1 MTNIKLS
8 KRLSVIA
15 SFVSNNAIIA
25 DIGCDH
31 ALLDIYLSK
40 NNIIKKSF
48 AIDITKGAL
57 NQADKNI
64 KLYNVK
70 NIETRLSDGF
80 KKIDIKD
87 NVDTVIMS
95 GLGDAKIISILKE
108 AEEKLDKVNNIIIQS
123 NVGVSNIRKFLT
135 NNNYYY
141 YIDNEKLVK
150 ENNIIYTVISF
161 KKGYKRYTKKEIEY
175 GPVLLRN
182 KDELFNE
189 LIINKISK
197 NNYVINKLPKN
208 KLLKKISLK
217 INNYNLKKEMIQ
229 M

>member
-15 SFVSNNAIIA
+15 SLVPENAVIA

-40 NNIIKKSF
+40 KNIIKKSF

-64 KLYNVK
+64 KLYNAK

-80 KKIDIKD
+80 EKIDIRD

-95 GLGDAKIISILKE
+95 GLGDAKIINILKE
-108 AEEKLDKVNNIIIQS
+108 AEEKLNKVNNIIIQS
-123 NVGVSNIRKFLT
+123 NVGVSNIRVYLT
-135 NNNYYY
+135 CNGY

-161 KKGYKRYTKKEIEY
+161 KKGYKRYTKKEIEF

-189 LIINKISK
+189 LIINRINK
-197 NNYVINKLPKN
+197 NNYIINKLPKN
-208 KLLKKISLK
+208 KLIKKMFLK
-217 INNYNLKKEMIQ
+217 INNHKLKKEMIQ

>member
-15 SFVSNNAIIA
+15 SLVPENAVIA

-40 NNIIKKSF
+40 KKIIKKSF

-64 KLYNVK
+64 KLYNAK

-80 KKIDIKD
+80 EKIDIKD

-95 GLGDAKIISILKE
+95 GLGDAKIINILKE
-108 AEEKLDKVNNIIIQS
+108 AEEKLNKVNNIIIQS
-123 NVGVSNIRKFLT
+123 NVGVSNIRVYLT
-135 NNNYYY
+135 CNGY

-161 KKGYKRYTKKEIEY
+161 KKGYKRYTKKEKEF

-189 LIINKISK
+189 LILNRINK
-197 NNYVINKLPKN
+197 NNYIINKLPKN
-208 KLLKKISLK
+208 KLIKKMFLK
-217 INNYNLKKEMIQ
+217 INNHKLKKEMIQ

>member
-15 SFVSNNAIIA
+15 SFVPNNAVIA

-64 KLYNVK
+64 KLYNAK

-80 KKIDIKD
+80 EKIDIKD
-87 NVDTVIMS
+87 NIDTVIMS

-108 AEEKLDKVNNIIIQS
+108 AVEKLDKVNNIIIQS
-123 NVGVSNIRKFLT
+123 NVGVSNIRVYLT
-135 NNNYYY
+135 CDGY

-161 KKGYKRYTKKEIEY
+161 KRGYKRYTKKEIEF

-189 LIINKISK
+189 LIMNKIKK
-197 NNYVINKLPKN
+197 NNYIINKLPKD
-208 KLLKKISLK
+208 KLFKKISLK
-217 INNYNLKKEMIQ
+217 VNNYNLKKTMAKIK
-229 M
+229 

>member
-15 SFVSNNAIIA
+15 SLVPENAVIA

-40 NNIIKKSF
+40 KNIIKKSF

-64 KLYNVK
+64 KLYNAK

-80 KKIDIKD
+80 EKIDIKD

-95 GLGDAKIISILKE
+95 GLGDAKIINILKE
-108 AEEKLDKVNNIIIQS
+108 AEEKLNKVNNIIIQS
-123 NVGVSNIRKFLT
+123 NVGVSNIRVYLT
-135 NNNYYY
+135 CNGY

-161 KKGYKRYTKKEIEY
+161 KKGYKRYTKKEKEF

-182 KDELFNE
+182 KDELFDE
-189 LIINKISK
+189 LIINRINK
-197 NNYVINKLPKN
+197 NNYIINKLPKN
-208 KLLKKISLK
+208 KLIKKMFLK
-217 INNYNLKKEMIQ
+217 INNHKLKKEMIQ

>member
-15 SFVSNNAIIA
+15 SFVPDNSVIA

-40 NNIIKKSF
+40 KNIIKKSF

-64 KLYNVK
+64 KLYNAK

-80 KKIDIKD
+80 EKIDIKD

-108 AEEKLDKVNNIIIQS
+108 AKEKLDKVNNIIIQS
-123 NVGVSNIRKFLT
+123 NVGVSNIRVYLT
-135 NNNYYY
+135 CNGY
-141 YIDNEKLVK
+141 YINNEKLVK
-150 ENNIIYTVISF
+150 ENNII
-161 KKGYKRYTKKEIEY
+161 
-175 GPVLLRN
+175 
-182 KDELFNE
+182 
-189 LIINKISK
+189 
-197 NNYVINKLPKN
+197 
-208 KLLKKISLK
+208 
-217 INNYNLKKEMIQ
+217 
-229 M
+229 

>member
-8 KRLSVIA
+8 KRLSIIA
-15 SFVSNNAIIA
+15 SLVPENAVIA

-40 NNIIKKSF
+40 KNIIKKSF

-57 NQADKNI
+57 KQADKNI
-64 KLYNVK
+64 KLYNAK

-80 KKIDIKD
+80 EKIDIKD

-95 GLGDAKIISILKE
+95 GLGDAKIINILKE
-108 AEEKLDKVNNIIIQS
+108 AEEKLNKVNNIIIQS
-123 NVGVSNIRKFLT
+123 NVGVSNIRVYLT
-135 NNNYYY
+135 CNGY

-161 KKGYKRYTKKEIEY
+161 KKGYKRYTKKEKEF

-189 LIINKISK
+189 LIINRINK
-197 NNYVINKLPKN
+197 NNYIINKLTKN
-208 KLLKKISLK
+208 KLIKKMFLK
-217 INNYNLKKEMIQ
+217 INNHKLKKEMIQ

>member
-15 SFVSNNAIIA
+15 SLVPENAVIA

-40 NNIIKKSF
+40 KKIIKKSF

-64 KLYNVK
+64 KLYNAK

-80 KKIDIKD
+80 EKIDIKD

-95 GLGDAKIISILKE
+95 GLGDAKIINILKE
-108 AEEKLDKVNNIIIQS
+108 AEEKLNKVNNIIIQS
-123 NVGVSNIRKFLT
+123 NVGVSNIRVYLT
-135 NNNYYY
+135 CNGY

-161 KKGYKRYTKKEIEY
+161 KKGYKSYTKKEIEF

-189 LIINKISK
+189 LIINRINK
-197 NNYVINKLPKN
+197 NNYIINKLPKN
-208 KLLKKISLK
+208 KLIKKVFLK
-217 INNYNLKKEMIQ
+217 INNHKLKKEMIQ

>member
-15 SFVSNNAIIA
+15 SFVPNNAVIA

-40 NNIIKKSF
+40 KNIIKKSF
-48 AIDITKGAL
+48 ALDITKGAL

-64 KLYNVK
+64 KLYNAK

-80 KKIDIKD
+80 EKIDIKD
-87 NVDTVIMS
+87 NIDTVIMS
-95 GLGDAKIISILKE
+95 GLGDAKIITILKE

-123 NVGVSNIRKFLT
+123 NFGVSNIRVYLT
-135 NNNYYY
+135 CNGY

-161 KKGYKRYTKKEIEY
+161 KKGRKKYIKKEIEF

-189 LIINKISK
+189 LIMNRINK

-208 KLLKKISLK
+208 KLIKKISLK
-217 INNYNLKKEMIQ
+217 INNHKLKKEMIQ

>member
-15 SFVSNNAIIA
+15 SLVPENAVIA

-40 NNIIKKSF
+40 KNIIKKSF

-64 KLYNVK
+64 KLYNAK

-80 KKIDIKD
+80 EKIDIKD

-95 GLGDAKIISILKE
+95 GLGDAKIINILKE
-108 AEEKLDKVNNIIIQS
+108 AEEKLNKVNNIIIQS
-123 NVGVSNIRKFLT
+123 NVGVSNIRVYLT
-135 NNNYYY
+135 CNGY

-161 KKGYKRYTKKEIEY
+161 KKGYKSYTKKEIEF

-189 LIINKISK
+189 LIINRINK
-197 NNYVINKLPKN
+197 NNYIINKLPKN
-208 KLLKKISLK
+208 KLIKKMFLK
-217 INNYNLKKEMIQ
+217 INNHKLKKEMIQ

>member
-15 SFVSNNAIIA
+15 SLVPENAVIA

-40 NNIIKKSF
+40 KKIIKKSF

-64 KLYNVK
+64 KLYNAK

-80 KKIDIKD
+80 EKIDIKD

-95 GLGDAKIISILKE
+95 GLGDAKIINILKE
-108 AEEKLDKVNNIIIQS
+108 AEEKLNKVNNIIIQS
-123 NVGVSNIRKFLT
+123 NVGVSNIRVYLT
-135 NNNYYY
+135 CNGY

-161 KKGYKRYTKKEIEY
+161 KKGYKRYTKKEKEF

-182 KDELFNE
+182 KDELFDE
-189 LIINKISK
+189 LIINRINK
-197 NNYVINKLPKN
+197 NNYIINKLPKN
-208 KLLKKISLK
+208 KLIKKMFLK
-217 INNYNLKKEMIQ
+217 INNHKLKKEMIQ

>member
-15 SFVSNNAIIA
+15 SLVPENAVIA

-40 NNIIKKSF
+40 KNIIKKSF

-64 KLYNVK
+64 KLYNAK

-80 KKIDIKD
+80 EKIDVKD

-95 GLGDAKIISILKE
+95 GLGDAKIINILKE
-108 AEEKLDKVNNIIIQS
+108 AEEKLNKVNNIIIQS
-123 NVGVSNIRKFLT
+123 NVGVSNIRVYLT
-135 NNNYYY
+135 CNGY

-150 ENNIIYTVISF
+150 ENNIIYTIISF
-161 KKGYKRYTKKEIEY
+161 KKGYKRYTKKEIEF

-189 LIINKISK
+189 LIINRINK
-197 NNYVINKLPKN
+197 NNYIINKLPKN
-208 KLLKKISLK
+208 KLIKKMFLK
-217 INNYNLKKEMIQ
+217 INNHKLKKEMIQ

>member
-15 SFVSNNAIIA
+15 SFVPDNAVIA

-40 NNIIKKSF
+40 KNIIKKSF
-48 AIDITKGAL
+48 AVDITKGAL

-64 KLYNVK
+64 KLYNAK

-80 KKIDIKD
+80 EKIDIKD

-108 AEEKLDKVNNIIIQS
+108 AEKKLDKVNNIIIQS
-123 NVGVSNIRKFLT
+123 NVGVSHIRTYLT
-135 NNNYYY
+135 CNGY

-189 LIINKISK
+189 LVINKINK
-197 NNYVINKLPKN
+197 NNYVINKLPKD

-217 INNYNLKKEMIQ
+217 INNYNLKKTMAKIK
-229 M
+229 

>member
-15 SFVSNNAIIA
+15 SLVPENAVIA

-40 NNIIKKSF
+40 KNIIKKSF

-64 KLYNVK
+64 KLYNAK
-70 NIETRLSDGF
+70 NIKTRLSDGF
-80 KKIDIKD
+80 EKIDIKD

-95 GLGDAKIISILKE
+95 GLGDAKIINILKE
-108 AEEKLDKVNNIIIQS
+108 AEEKLNKVNNIIIQS
-123 NVGVSNIRKFLT
+123 NVGVSNIRVYLT
-135 NNNYYY
+135 CNVY

-161 KKGYKRYTKKEIEY
+161 KKGYKSYTKKEIEF

-189 LIINKISK
+189 LIINRINK
-197 NNYVINKLPKN
+197 NNYIINKLPKN
-208 KLLKKISLK
+208 KFIKKMFLK
-217 INNYNLKKEMIQ
+217 INNHKLKKEMIQ

>member
-15 SFVSNNAIIA
+15 SFVPDNAVIA

-31 ALLDIYLSK
+31 ALLDVYLSK
-40 NNIIKKSF
+40 SNIIKKSF
-48 AIDITKGAL
+48 ALDITKEAL

-64 KLYNVK
+64 KLYNAK

-80 KKIDIKD
+80 EKIDIKD

-108 AEEKLDKVNNIIIQS
+108 AEKKLDKVNNIIIQS
-123 NVGVSNIRKFLT
+123 NVGVSNIRVYLT
-135 NNNYYY
+135 YNGY

-189 LIINKISK
+189 LIMNMINK
-197 NNYVINKLPKN
+197 NNYVINKLPKD
-208 KLLKKISLK
+208 KVLKKISLK
-217 INNYNLKKEMIQ
+217 INNYNLKKTMAKIK
-229 M
+229 

>member
-8 KRLSVIA
+8 KRLSAIA
-15 SFVSNNAIIA
+15 SFVLKDAVIV

-64 KLYNVK
+64 KLYNAK

-80 KKIDIKD
+80 EKIDIKD

-95 GLGDAKIISILKE
+95 GLGDAKIIAILKE
-108 AEEKLDKVNNIIIQS
+108 AKEKLDKVNNIIIQS
-123 NVGVSNIRKFLT
+123 NVGVSHIRTYLT
-135 NNNYYY
+135 CNGY

-161 KKGYKRYTKKEIEY
+161 KKGYKRYTKKEIEF

-189 LIINKISK
+189 LIINKISR

-208 KLLKKISLK
+208 KLIKKISLK
-217 INNYNLKKEMIQ
+217 INNHKLKKEMIQ

>member
-8 KRLSVIA
+8 KRLSVVA
-15 SFVSNNAIIA
+15 SLVPENAVIA

-40 NNIIKKSF
+40 KKIIKKSF

-64 KLYNVK
+64 KLYNAK

-80 KKIDIKD
+80 EKIDIKD

-95 GLGDAKIISILKE
+95 GLGDAKIINILKE
-108 AEEKLDKVNNIIIQS
+108 AEEKLNKVNNIIIQS
-123 NVGVSNIRKFLT
+123 NVGVSNIRVYLT
-135 NNNYYY
+135 CNGY

-161 KKGYKRYTKKEIEY
+161 KKGYKRYTKKEKEF

-189 LIINKISK
+189 LIINRINK
-197 NNYVINKLPKN
+197 NNYIINKLPKN
-208 KLLKKISLK
+208 KLIKKMFLK
-217 INNYNLKKEMIQ
+217 INNHKLKKEMIQ

>member
-8 KRLSVIA
+8 KRLSVVA
-15 SFVSNNAIIA
+15 SLVPENAVIA

-40 NNIIKKSF
+40 KKIIKKSF

-64 KLYNVK
+64 KLYNAK

-80 KKIDIKD
+80 EKIDIKD

-95 GLGDAKIISILKE
+95 GLGDAKIINILKE
-108 AEEKLDKVNNIIIQS
+108 AEEKLNKVNNIIIQS
-123 NVGVSNIRKFLT
+123 NVGVSNIRVYLT
-135 NNNYYY
+135 CNGY

-161 KKGYKRYTKKEIEY
+161 KKGYKSYTKKEIEF

-189 LIINKISK
+189 LIINRINK
-197 NNYVINKLPKN
+197 NNYIINKLPKN
-208 KLLKKISLK
+208 KLIKKMFLK
-217 INNYNLKKEMIQ
+217 INNHKLKKEMIQ

>member
-15 SFVSNNAIIA
+15 SFVPNNAVIA

-40 NNIIKKSF
+40 KNIIKKSF
-48 AIDITKGAL
+48 ALDITKGAL

-64 KLYNVK
+64 KLYNAK

-80 KKIDIKD
+80 EKIDIKD
-87 NVDTVIMS
+87 NIDTVIMS
-95 GLGDAKIISILKE
+95 GLGDAKIITILKE

-123 NVGVSNIRKFLT
+123 NVGVSNIRVYLT
-135 NNNYYY
+135 CNGY

-161 KKGYKRYTKKEIEY
+161 KKGRKKYIKKEIEF

-189 LIINKISK
+189 LIMNRINK

-208 KLLKKISLK
+208 KLIKKISLK
-217 INNYNLKKEMIQ
+217 INNHKLKKEMIQ

>member
-15 SFVSNNAIIA
+15 SLVPENAVIA

-40 NNIIKKSF
+40 KNIIKKSF

-64 KLYNVK
+64 KLYNAK

-80 KKIDIKD
+80 EKIDIKD

-95 GLGDAKIISILKE
+95 GLGDAKIINILKE
-108 AEEKLDKVNNIIIQS
+108 AEEKLNKVNNIIIQS
-123 NVGVSNIRKFLT
+123 NVGVSNIRVYLT
-135 NNNYYY
+135 CNGY

-161 KKGYKRYTKKEIEY
+161 KKGYKSYTKKEKEF

-189 LIINKISK
+189 LIINRINK
-197 NNYVINKLPKN
+197 NNYIINKLPKN
-208 KLLKKISLK
+208 KLIKKMFLK
-217 INNYNLKKEMIQ
+217 INNHKLKKEMIQ

>member
-15 SFVSNNAIIA
+15 SLVPENAVIA

-40 NNIIKKSF
+40 KKIIKKSF

-57 NQADKNI
+57 SQADKNI
-64 KLYNVK
+64 KLYNAK

-80 KKIDIKD
+80 EKIDIKD

-95 GLGDAKIISILKE
+95 GLGDAKIINILKE
-108 AEEKLDKVNNIIIQS
+108 AEEKLNKVNNIIIQS
-123 NVGVSNIRKFLT
+123 NVGVSNIRVYLT
-135 NNNYYY
+135 CNGY

-161 KKGYKRYTKKEIEY
+161 KKGYKRYTKKEKEF

-189 LIINKISK
+189 LIINRINK
-197 NNYVINKLPKN
+197 NNYIINKLPKN
-208 KLLKKISLK
+208 KLIKKMFLK
-217 INNYNLKKEMIQ
+217 INNHKLKKEMIQ

>member
-1 MTNIKLS
+1 MTNIKLT

-15 SFVSNNAIIA
+15 SLVPNNAVIA

-40 NNIIKKSF
+40 KKIIKKSF

-64 KLYNVK
+64 KLYSAK

-80 KKIDIKD
+80 EKIDIKD

-95 GLGDAKIISILKE
+95 GLGDAKIINILKE
-108 AEEKLDKVNNIIIQS
+108 AEEKLNKVNNIIIQS
-123 NVGVSNIRKFLT
+123 NVGVSNIRVYLT
-135 NNNYYY
+135 CNGY

-161 KKGYKRYTKKEIEY
+161 KKGYKRYTKKEIEF

-189 LIINKISK
+189 LIINRINK
-197 NNYVINKLPKN
+197 NNYIINKLPKN
-208 KLLKKISLK
+208 KLIKKMFLK
-217 INNYNLKKEMIQ
+217 INNHKLKKEMIQ

>member
-15 SFVSNNAIIA
+15 SLVPENAVIA

-40 NNIIKKSF
+40 KKIIKKSF

-64 KLYNVK
+64 KLYNAK

-80 KKIDIKD
+80 EKIDIKD
-87 NVDTVIMS
+87 NVDSVIMS
-95 GLGDAKIISILKE
+95 GLGDAKIINILKE
-108 AEEKLDKVNNIIIQS
+108 AEEKLNKVNNIIIQS
-123 NVGVSNIRKFLT
+123 NVGVSNIRVYLT
-135 NNNYYY
+135 CNGY

-150 ENNIIYTVISF
+150 ENNIIYTIISF
-161 KKGYKRYTKKEIEY
+161 KKGYKRYTKKEKEF

-189 LIINKISK
+189 LIINRINK
-197 NNYVINKLPKN
+197 NNYIINKLPKN
-208 KLLKKISLK
+208 KLIKKMFLK
-217 INNYNLKKEMIQ
+217 INNHKLKKEMIQ

>member
-15 SFVSNNAIIA
+15 SLVPENAVIA

-40 NNIIKKSF
+40 KNIIKKSF

-64 KLYNVK
+64 KLYNAK

-80 KKIDIKD
+80 EKIDIKD

-95 GLGDAKIISILKE
+95 GLGDAKIINILKE
-108 AEEKLDKVNNIIIQS
+108 AEEKLNKVNNIIIQS
-123 NVGVSNIRKFLT
+123 NVGVSNIRVYLT
-135 NNNYYY
+135 CNGY

-150 ENNIIYTVISF
+150 ENNIIYTVIRF
-161 KKGYKRYTKKEIEY
+161 KKGYKRYTKKEKEF

-189 LIINKISK
+189 LIINRINK
-197 NNYVINKLPKN
+197 NNYIINKLPKN
-208 KLLKKISLK
+208 KLIKKMFLK
-217 INNYNLKKEMIQ
+217 INNHKLKKEMIQ

>member
-15 SFVSNNAIIA
+15 SLVPENAVIA

-40 NNIIKKSF
+40 KNIIKKSF

-64 KLYNVK
+64 KLYNAK

-80 KKIDIKD
+80 EKIDIKD

-95 GLGDAKIISILKE
+95 GLGDAKIINILKE
-108 AEEKLDKVNNIIIQS
+108 AEEKLNKVNNIIIQS
-123 NVGVSNIRKFLT
+123 NVGVSNIRVYLT
-135 NNNYYY
+135 CNGY

-161 KKGYKRYTKKEIEY
+161 KKGYKRYTKKEKEF

-189 LIINKISK
+189 LIINKINK
-197 NNYVINKLPKN
+197 NNYIINKLPKN
-208 KLLKKISLK
+208 KLINKMFLK
-217 INNYNLKKEMIQ
+217 INNHKLKKEMIQ

>member
-15 SFVSNNAIIA
+15 SLVPENAVIA

-40 NNIIKKSF
+40 KKIIKKSF

-64 KLYNVK
+64 KLYNAK
-70 NIETRLSDGF
+70 NIKTRLSDGF
-80 KKIDIKD
+80 EKIDIKD

-95 GLGDAKIISILKE
+95 GLGDAKIINILKE
-108 AEEKLDKVNNIIIQS
+108 AEEKLNKVNNIIIQS
-123 NVGVSNIRKFLT
+123 NVGVSNIRVYLT
-135 NNNYYY
+135 CNGY

-161 KKGYKRYTKKEIEY
+161 KKGYKSYTKKEIEF

-189 LIINKISK
+189 LIINRINK
-197 NNYVINKLPKN
+197 NNYIINKLPKN
-208 KLLKKISLK
+208 KLIKKMFLK
-217 INNYNLKKEMIQ
+217 INNHKLKKEMIQ

>member
-15 SFVSNNAIIA
+15 SFVPENAVIA

-40 NNIIKKSF
+40 KNIIKKSF

-64 KLYNVK
+64 RLYNAK

-80 KKIDIKD
+80 EKIDIKD

-95 GLGDAKIISILKE
+95 GLGDAKIINILKE
-108 AEEKLDKVNNIIIQS
+108 AEEKLNKVNNIIIQS
-123 NVGVSNIRKFLT
+123 NVGVSNIRVYLT
-135 NNNYYY
+135 CNGY

-161 KKGYKRYTKKEIEY
+161 KKGYKSYTKKEIEF

-189 LIINKISK
+189 LIINRTNK
-197 NNYVINKLPKN
+197 NNYIINKLPKN
-208 KLLKKISLK
+208 KLIKKMFLK
-217 INNYNLKKEMIQ
+217 INNHKLKKEMIQ

>member
-15 SFVSNNAIIA
+15 SLVPGNAVIA

-40 NNIIKKSF
+40 KKIIKKSF

-64 KLYNVK
+64 KLYNAK

-80 KKIDIKD
+80 EKIDIKD

-95 GLGDAKIISILKE
+95 GLGDAKIINILKE
-108 AEEKLDKVNNIIIQS
+108 AEEKLNKVNNIIIQS
-123 NVGVSNIRKFLT
+123 NVGVSNIRVYLT
-135 NNNYYY
+135 CNGY

-161 KKGYKRYTKKEIEY
+161 KKGYKRYTKKEKEF

-182 KDELFNE
+182 KDELFDE
-189 LIINKISK
+189 LIINRINK
-197 NNYVINKLPKN
+197 NNYIINKLPKN
-208 KLLKKISLK
+208 KLIKKMFLK
-217 INNYNLKKEMIQ
+217 INNHKLKKEMIQ

>member
-15 SFVSNNAIIA
+15 SFVSNNSVIA

-40 NNIIKKSF
+40 KKIIKKSF

-64 KLYNVK
+64 KLYNAK

-80 KKIDIKD
+80 EKIDIKD

-95 GLGDAKIISILKE
+95 GLGDAKIINILKE
-108 AEEKLDKVNNIIIQS
+108 AEEKLNKVNNIIIQS
-123 NVGVSNIRKFLT
+123 NVGVSNIRVYLT
-135 NNNYYY
+135 CNGY

-161 KKGYKRYTKKEIEY
+161 KKGYKSYTKKEIEF

-189 LIINKISK
+189 LIINRINK
-197 NNYVINKLPKN
+197 NNYIINKLPKN
-208 KLLKKISLK
+208 KLIKKMFLK
-217 INNYNLKKEMIQ
+217 INNHKLKKEMIQ

>member
-15 SFVSNNAIIA
+15 SLVQNNAVIA

-40 NNIIKKSF
+40 KKIIKKSF

-64 KLYNVK
+64 KLYNAK

-80 KKIDIKD
+80 EKIDIKD

-95 GLGDAKIISILKE
+95 GLGDAKIINILKE
-108 AEEKLDKVNNIIIQS
+108 AEEKLNKVNNIIIQS
-123 NVGVSNIRKFLT
+123 NVGVSNIRVYLT
-135 NNNYYY
+135 CNGY

-161 KKGYKRYTKKEIEY
+161 KKGYKSYTKKEIEF

-189 LIINKISK
+189 LIINRINK
-197 NNYVINKLPKN
+197 NNYIINKLPKN
-208 KLLKKISLK
+208 KLIKKMFLK
-217 INNYNLKKEMIQ
+217 INNHKLKKEMIQ

>member
-1 MTNIKLS
+1 VTNIKLS

-15 SFVSNNAIIA
+15 SLVPENAVIA

-40 NNIIKKSF
+40 KKIIKKSF

-64 KLYNVK
+64 KLYNAK

-80 KKIDIKD
+80 EKIDIKD

-95 GLGDAKIISILKE
+95 GLGDAKIINILKE
-108 AEEKLDKVNNIIIQS
+108 AEEKLNKVNNIIIQS
-123 NVGVSNIRKFLT
+123 NVGVSNIRVYLT
-135 NNNYYY
+135 CNGY

-161 KKGYKRYTKKEIEY
+161 KKGYKRYTKKEIEF

-189 LIINKISK
+189 LIINRINK
-197 NNYVINKLPKN
+197 NNYIINKLPKN
-208 KLLKKISLK
+208 KLIKKMFLK
-217 INNYNLKKEMIQ
+217 INNHKLKKEMIQ

>member
-15 SFVSNNAIIA
+15 SFVPNNAVIA

-40 NNIIKKSF
+40 KNIIKKSF
-48 AIDITKGAL
+48 ALDITKGAL

-64 KLYNVK
+64 KLYNAK

-80 KKIDIKD
+80 EKIDIKD
-87 NVDTVIMS
+87 NIDTVIMS

-108 AEEKLDKVNNIIIQS
+108 AVEKLDKVNNIIIQS
-123 NVGVSNIRKFLT
+123 NVGVSNIRVYLT
-135 NNNYYY
+135 CDGY

-161 KKGYKRYTKKEIEY
+161 KRGYKRYTKKEIEF

-189 LIINKISK
+189 LIMNKIKK
-197 NNYVINKLPKN
+197 NNYIINKLPKD
-208 KLLKKISLK
+208 KLFKK
-217 INNYNLKKEMIQ
+217 YH
-229 M
+229 

>member
-15 SFVSNNAIIA
+15 SLVPENAVIA

-40 NNIIKKSF
+40 KNIIKKSF

-64 KLYNVK
+64 RLYNAK

-80 KKIDIKD
+80 EKIDIKD

-95 GLGDAKIISILKE
+95 GLGDAKIINILKE
-108 AEEKLDKVNNIIIQS
+108 AEEKLNKVNNIIIQS
-123 NVGVSNIRKFLT
+123 NVGVSNIRVYLT
-135 NNNYYY
+135 CNGY

-161 KKGYKRYTKKEIEY
+161 KKGYKSYTKKEIEF

-189 LIINKISK
+189 LIINRINK
-197 NNYVINKLPKN
+197 NNYIINKLPKN
-208 KLLKKISLK
+208 KLIKKMFLK
-217 INNYNLKKEMIQ
+217 INNHKLKKEMIQ

>member
-15 SFVSNNAIIA
+15 SLVPENAVIA

-40 NNIIKKSF
+40 KKIIKKSF

-64 KLYNVK
+64 KLYNAK

-80 KKIDIKD
+80 EKIDIKD

-95 GLGDAKIISILKE
+95 GLGDAKIINILKE
-108 AEEKLDKVNNIIIQS
+108 AEEKLNKVNNIIIQS
-123 NVGVSNIRKFLT
+123 NVGVSNIRVYLT
-135 NNNYYY
+135 CNGY

-161 KKGYKRYTKKEIEY
+161 KKGYKRYTKKEKEF
-175 GPVLLRN
+175 GPVLLKN

-189 LIINKISK
+189 LIINRINK
-197 NNYVINKLPKN
+197 NNYIINKLPKN
-208 KLLKKISLK
+208 KLIKKMFLK
-217 INNYNLKKEMIQ
+217 INNHKLKKEMIQ

>member
-15 SFVSNNAIIA
+15 SLVPENAVIA

-40 NNIIKKSF
+40 KNIIKKSF

-64 KLYNVK
+64 KLYNAK

-80 KKIDIKD
+80 EKIDIKD

-95 GLGDAKIISILKE
+95 GLGDAKIINILKE
-108 AEEKLDKVNNIIIQS
+108 AEEKLNKVNNIIIQS
-123 NVGVSNIRKFLT
+123 NVGVSNIRVYLT
-135 NNNYYY
+135 CNGY

-161 KKGYKRYTKKEIEY
+161 KKGYKRYTKKEIEF

-189 LIINKISK
+189 LIINRINK
-197 NNYVINKLPKN
+197 NNYIINKLPKN
-208 KLLKKISLK
+208 KLIKKMFLK
-217 INNYNLKKEMIQ
+217 INNHKLKKEMIH

>member
-15 SFVSNNAIIA
+15 SLVPENAVIA

-40 NNIIKKSF
+40 KKIIKKSF

-64 KLYNVK
+64 KLYNAK

-80 KKIDIKD
+80 EKIDVKD

-95 GLGDAKIISILKE
+95 GLGDAKIINILKE
-108 AEEKLDKVNNIIIQS
+108 AEEKLNKVNNIIIQS
-123 NVGVSNIRKFLT
+123 NVGVSNIRVYLT
-135 NNNYYY
+135 CNGY

-161 KKGYKRYTKKEIEY
+161 KKGYKRYTKKEIEF

-189 LIINKISK
+189 LIINRINK
-197 NNYVINKLPKN
+197 NNYIINKLPKN
-208 KLLKKISLK
+208 KLIKKMFLK
-217 INNYNLKKEMIQ
+217 INNHKLKKEMIQ

>member
-15 SFVSNNAIIA
+15 SLVPENAVIA

-40 NNIIKKSF
+40 KNIIKKSF

-64 KLYNVK
+64 KLYNAK

-80 KKIDIKD
+80 EKIDIKD

-95 GLGDAKIISILKE
+95 GLGDAKIINILKE
-108 AEEKLDKVNNIIIQS
+108 AEEKLNKVNNIIIQS
-123 NVGVSNIRKFLT
+123 NVGVSNIRVYLT
-135 NNNYYY
+135 CNGY

-150 ENNIIYTVISF
+150 ENNIIYTIISF
-161 KKGYKRYTKKEIEY
+161 KKGYKRYTKKEKEF

-189 LIINKISK
+189 LIINRINK
-197 NNYVINKLPKN
+197 NNYIINKLPKN
-208 KLLKKISLK
+208 KLIKKMFLK
-217 INNYNLKKEMIQ
+217 INNHKLKKEMIQ